1 MAKRIKYQGLS
12 PQQVEENRQRYG
24 INVLTPPER
33 ESLWK
38 RFFEKFTGPLGHH
51 IRGWNDGDPLIFIL
65 EIAAVLSIAI
75 SFAEYRGWV
84 GDDRG
89 WGVFLDPLGILI
101 AIMLATG
108 IAFIFE
114 LKADREFALL
124 NTVDDDEPVKVVRD
138 GHTTKVPKRDIVH
151 DDIVLLSTGDE
162 VPADGELLEATLLT
176 VDESSLTGEPL
187 CRKSADP
194 AMGDVYPEGTTLVP
208 VGGSFTA
215 TAVPAEDYHF
225 LAWMNGTTVVSTENP
240 YTFVPTA
247 DITLTAAFEHNVMYY
262 TVSVS
267 CDTNK
272 GTVDGTGTFEE
283 GTEVTLTVNPKEG
296 YAFAGWLEGSDLIEE
311 NPLTFTLTADR
322 SLVVVFRTA
331 GIDDVEGSS
340 LALYPNPA
348 TTSVTLEGLANGSR
362 VTLLSLNGRECGQ
375 WTAVDGK
382 LTLDLSALAK
392 GAYFVRVVSNN
403 NTAVRKLIVK

>member
-1 MAKRIKYQGLS
+1 MRIRIRYSTYTTSDNLYFGYVNATGTVWDETPYFTTGTNDMAIFEAYVPNTAHQIVIRYFGDYKYFAFVDS
-12 PQQVEENRQRYG
+12 VE
-24 INVLTPPER
+24 VT
-33 ESLWK
+33 
-38 RFFEKFTGPLGHH
+38 
-51 IRGWNDGDPLIFIL
+51 
-65 EIAAVLSIAI
+65 AAV
-75 SFAEYRGWV
+75 V
-84 GDDRG
+84 ND
-89 WGVFLDPLGILI
+89 V
-101 AIMLATG
+101 T
-108 IAFIFE
+108 
-114 LKADREFALL
+114 
-124 NTVDDDEPVKVVRD
+124 
-138 GHTTKVPKRDIVH
+138 
-151 DDIVLLSTGDE
+151 
-162 VPADGELLEATLLT
+162 LE
-176 VDESSLTGEPL
+176 
-187 CRKSADP
+187 SADP

-382 LTLDLSALAK
+382 LSLDLSALAK

>member
-12 PQQVEENRQRYG
+12 PQQVEANRQRYG
-24 INVLTPPER
+24 TNVLTPPER

-194 AMGDVYPEGTTLVP
+194 AMADPNATFATNHVMRGTKVMEGHAVMRVTDVGDKTENGKVMVAAQIDNSVKTPLNEQLDRLGRVISWGSYAVAALIVVGRIISYSIDTGGVFGIDFLPYLLQTVMIAVTLIVVSVPEGLP
-208 VGGSFTA
+208 MA
-215 TAVPAEDYHF
+215 
-225 LAWMNGTTVVSTENP
+225 
-240 YTFVPTA
+240 
-247 DITLTAAFEHNVMYY
+247 
-262 TVSVS
+262 
-267 CDTNK
+267 
-272 GTVDGTGTFEE
+272 
-283 GTEVTLTVNPKEG
+283 VTL
-296 YAFAGWLEGSDLIEE
+296 
-311 NPLTFTLTADR
+311 
-322 SLVVVFRTA
+322 SLWCRCPRA
-331 GIDDVEGSS
+331 
-340 LALYPNPA
+340 
-348 TTSVTLEGLANGSR
+348 
-362 VTLLSLNGRECGQ
+362 CQ
-375 WTAVDGK
+375 W
-382 LTLDLSALAK
+382 
-392 GAYFVRVVSNN
+392 R
-403 NTAVRKLIVK
+403 